1 MTTAGH
7 APASPAARHAPA
19 LPARHAP
26 ASPAAGHAPASPA
39 AAGAPAGRVADGR
52 EECSRLSTG
61 SLGPGGRRELLDRV
75 AGELA
80 AAGCV
85 SARAEAA
92 WLLEEAADPE
102 GSGEPRRGAPVNEE
116 ALAAMVA
123 RRAAG
128 EPLQYVI
135 GWAPFGRL
143 RLAVG
148 PGVFVP
154 RPETEGLADRAA
166 THLRAAASRPPGPG
180 GEPHRPVAVDLC
192 TGSGAIACFL
202 AAEVP
207 EARVLATE
215 LDPGALRWARANTG
229 RFGVELLAGDLDAP
243 LPAELAGRVEVLCAN
258 VPYVPSG
265 AIATLPG
272 DVRDHEPRL
281 ALDGGP
287 DGLDVLRRL
296 ARRAGRW
303 LAPGG
308 RLLCEIGEDQAE
320 AALAL
325 LAAAGLADLAV
336 HPDLVGRD
344 RVIERTWT

>member
-1 MTTAGH
+1 VTTA
-7 APASPAARHAPA
+7 APDV
-19 LPARHAP
+19 
-26 ASPAAGHAPASPA
+26 
-39 AAGAPAGRVADGR
+39 GR
-52 EECSRLSTG
+52 
-61 SLGPGGRRELLDRV
+61 RRELRDWATR
-75 AGELA
+75 ELA

-85 SARAEAA
+85 SARAEAD
-92 WLLEEAADPE
+92 WLLEEAVD
-102 GSGEPRRGAPVNEE
+102 EE
-116 ALAAMVA
+116 SLRAMVA
-123 RRAAG
+123 RRVAG

-135 GWAPFGRL
+135 GWAPFGPL
-143 RLAVG
+143 RLVVG

-166 THLRAAASRPPGPG
+166 TRLRSRPEPPEGS
-180 GEPHRPVAVDLC
+180 GEPRGGARVRPIAVDVC

-207 EARVLATE
+207 GARVLATE
-215 LDPGALRWARANTG
+215 LDPGALAWARRNAD
-229 RFGVELLAGDLDAP
+229 RYGVELLAGDLDEP
-243 LPAELAGRVEVLCAN
+243 LPAALAGRVDVLCAN

-265 AIATLPG
+265 AIATLPT

-296 ARRAGRW
+296 VARAGHW

-308 RLLCEIGEDQAE
+308 GLLCEIGEDQAE
-320 AALAL
+320 TGVAL
-325 LAAAGLADLAV
+325 LTAAGLVEVAV

-344 RVIERTWT
+344 RILEGTHP

>member
-1 MTTAGH
+1 VTTARF
-7 APASPAARHAPA
+7 S
-19 LPARHAP
+19 
-26 ASPAAGHAPASPA
+26 
-39 AAGAPAGRVADGR
+39 GAPLRGSPGPSGPDVGR
-52 EECSRLSTG
+52 
-61 SLGPGGRRELLDRV
+61 RRELGDWATR
-75 AGELA
+75 ELA

-85 SARAEAA
+85 SARAEAD
-92 WLLEEAADPE
+92 WLLEEAVD
-102 GSGEPRRGAPVNEE
+102 EE
-116 ALAAMVA
+116 SLRAMVA
-123 RRAAG
+123 RRVAG

-135 GWAPFGRL
+135 GWAPFGPL

-166 THLRAAASRPPGPG
+166 TRLRSGS
-180 GEPHRPVAVDLC
+180 EPRVAVDVC

-207 EARVLATE
+207 GARVLATE
-215 LDPGALRWARANTG
+215 LDPGALAWARGNAD
-229 RFGVELLAGDLDAP
+229 RYGVELLAGDLDEP
-243 LPAELAGRVEVLCAN
+243 LPAVLAGRVDVLCAN

-265 AIATLPG
+265 AIATLPT

-296 ARRAGRW
+296 VARAGHW

-308 RLLCEIGEDQAE
+308 GLLCEIGEDQAE
-320 AALAL
+320 TGVAL
-325 LAAAGLADLAV
+325 LTAAGLVEVAV

-344 RVIERTWT
+344 RILEGTRP

>member
-1 MTTAGH
+1 VTGTGH
-7 APASPAARHAPA
+7 APTS
-19 LPARHAP
+19 
-26 ASPAAGHAPASPA
+26 A
-39 AAGAPAGRVADGR
+39 AATGAPAGRVADGR
-52 EECSRLSTG
+52 EESWPLSTG
-61 SLGPGGRRELLDRV
+61 PLGPGGRRQLR
-75 AGELA
+75 AWAARELA

-85 SARAEAA
+85 SAAAEAD
-92 WLLEEAADPE
+92 WLLEEAAD
-102 GSGEPRRGAPVNEE
+102 AD
-116 ALAAMVA
+116 ALRAMVA
-123 RRAAG
+123 RRVAG

-166 THLRAAASRPPGPG
+166 GHLRAALEPPEGS
-180 GEPHRPVAVDLC
+180 GEPRSGASVRPVAVDVC

-207 EARVLATE
+207 GARVLATE
-215 LDPGALRWARANTG
+215 LDPGALAWARGNAE
-229 RFGVELLAGDLDAP
+229 RFGVELLAGDLDQP
-243 LPAELAGRVEVLCAN
+243 LPPELAGHVDVLCAN
-258 VPYVPSG
+258 VPYVPSE
-265 AIATLPG
+265 AIATLPT

-296 ARRAGRW
+296 APRAGRW

-320 AALAL
+320 AAVAL
-325 LAAAGLADLAV
+325 LAAAGLTGLAV

-344 RVIERTWT
+344 RVVEGARP

>member
-1 MTTAGH
+1 VTTARF
-7 APASPAARHAPA
+7 S
-19 LPARHAP
+19 
-26 ASPAAGHAPASPA
+26 
-39 AAGAPAGRVADGR
+39 GAPLRGSPGPSGPDVGR
-52 EECSRLSTG
+52 
-61 SLGPGGRRELLDRV
+61 RRELGDWATR
-75 AGELA
+75 ELA

-85 SARAEAA
+85 SARAEAD
-92 WLLEEAADPE
+92 WLLEEAVD
-102 GSGEPRRGAPVNEE
+102 EE
-116 ALAAMVA
+116 SLRAMVA
-123 RRAAG
+123 RRVAG

-135 GWAPFGRL
+135 GWAPFGPL

-166 THLRAAASRPPGPG
+166 TRLRSRPEPAEGS
-180 GEPHRPVAVDLC
+180 GEPQGGAPVDREGSGEPRGGAPVRRVAVDVC

-207 EARVLATE
+207 GARVLATE
-215 LDPGALRWARANTG
+215 LDPGALAWARRNAD
-229 RFGVELLAGDLDAP
+229 RYGVELLAGDLDEP
-243 LPAELAGRVEVLCAN
+243 LPAALAGRVDVLCAN

-265 AIATLPG
+265 AIATLPT

-296 ARRAGRW
+296 VARAGHW

-308 RLLCEIGEDQAE
+308 GLLCEIGEDQAE
-320 AALAL
+320 TGVAL
-325 LAAAGLADLAV
+325 LTAAGLVEVAV

-344 RVIERTWT
+344 RILEGTHP

>member
-1 MTTAGH
+1 MTTA
-7 APASPAARHAPA
+7 APDV
-19 LPARHAP
+19 
-26 ASPAAGHAPASPA
+26 
-39 AAGAPAGRVADGR
+39 GR
-52 EECSRLSTG
+52 
-61 SLGPGGRRELLDRV
+61 RRELRDWATR
-75 AGELA
+75 ELA

-85 SARAEAA
+85 SARAEAD
-92 WLLEEAADPE
+92 WLLEEAVD
-102 GSGEPRRGAPVNEE
+102 E
-116 ALAAMVA
+116 ASLRAMVA
-123 RRAAG
+123 RRVAG

-143 RLAVG
+143 RRAVG

-166 THLRAAASRPPGPG
+166 TRLRAAAPPA
-180 GEPHRPVAVDLC
+180 VAVDLC

-207 EARVLATE
+207 GARVLATE
-215 LDPGALRWARANTG
+215 VDPGALAWARPNAE
-229 RFGVELLAGDLDAP
+229 RHGVELLAGDLDAP
-243 LPAELAGRVEVLCAN
+243 LPPELAGRVDVLCAN

-265 AIATLPG
+265 AIATMPR

-296 ARRAGRW
+296 AARAGRW

-308 RLLCEIGEDQAE
+308 WLFCEIGEDQAE
-320 AALAL
+320 AAAAL
-325 LAAAGLADLAV
+325 LTAAGLAEVAV

-344 RVIERTWT
+344 RIVEGTRRGVPR

>member
-1 MTTAGH
+1 VTTA
-7 APASPAARHAPA
+7 APDV
-19 LPARHAP
+19 
-26 ASPAAGHAPASPA
+26 
-39 AAGAPAGRVADGR
+39 GR
-52 EECSRLSTG
+52 
-61 SLGPGGRRELLDRV
+61 RRELRDWATR
-75 AGELA
+75 ELA

-85 SARAEAA
+85 SARAEAD
-92 WLLEEAADPE
+92 WLLEEAVD
-102 GSGEPRRGAPVNEE
+102 EE
-116 ALAAMVA
+116 SLRAMVA
-123 RRAAG
+123 RRVAG

-135 GWAPFGRL
+135 GWAPFGPL
-143 RLAVG
+143 RLVVG

-166 THLRAAASRPPGPG
+166 TRLRSRPEPPEGS
-180 GEPHRPVAVDLC
+180 GEPRGGAPVDREGSGEPRGGARVRPIAVDVC

-207 EARVLATE
+207 GARVLATE
-215 LDPGALRWARANTG
+215 LDPGALAWARRNAD
-229 RFGVELLAGDLDAP
+229 RYGVELLAGDLDEP
-243 LPAELAGRVEVLCAN
+243 LPAALAGRVDVLCAN

-265 AIATLPG
+265 AIATLPT

-296 ARRAGRW
+296 VARAGHW

-308 RLLCEIGEDQAE
+308 GLLCEIGEDQAE
-320 AALAL
+320 TGVAL
-325 LAAAGLADLAV
+325 LTAAGLVEVAV

-344 RVIERTWT
+344 RILEGTRP

>member
-1 MTTAGH
+1 VTTA
-7 APASPAARHAPA
+7 APDV
-19 LPARHAP
+19 
-26 ASPAAGHAPASPA
+26 
-39 AAGAPAGRVADGR
+39 GR
-52 EECSRLSTG
+52 
-61 SLGPGGRRELLDRV
+61 RRELRDWATR
-75 AGELA
+75 ELA

-85 SARAEAA
+85 SARAEAD
-92 WLLEEAADPE
+92 WLLEEAVD
-102 GSGEPRRGAPVNEE
+102 EE
-116 ALAAMVA
+116 SLRAMVA
-123 RRAAG
+123 RRVAG

-135 GWAPFGRL
+135 GWAPFGPL
-143 RLAVG
+143 RLVVG

-166 THLRAAASRPPGPG
+166 TRLRSRPEPPG
-180 GEPHRPVAVDLC
+180 GSGEPRGGARVRPIAVDVC

-207 EARVLATE
+207 GARVLATE
-215 LDPGALRWARANTG
+215 LDPGALAWARRNAD
-229 RFGVELLAGDLDAP
+229 RYGVELLAGDLDEP
-243 LPAELAGRVEVLCAN
+243 LPAALAGRVDVLCAN

-265 AIATLPG
+265 AIATLPT

-296 ARRAGRW
+296 VARAGHW

-308 RLLCEIGEDQAE
+308 GLLCEIGEDQPE
-320 AALAL
+320 TGVAL
-325 LAAAGLADLAV
+325 LTAAGLVEVAV

-344 RVIERTWT
+344 RILEGTRP

>member
-1 MTTAGH
+1 MTTARF
-7 APASPAARHAPA
+7 S
-19 LPARHAP
+19 
-26 ASPAAGHAPASPA
+26 
-39 AAGAPAGRVADGR
+39 GAPLRGSPGPSGPDVGR
-52 EECSRLSTG
+52 
-61 SLGPGGRRELLDRV
+61 RRELGDWATR
-75 AGELA
+75 ELA

-85 SARAEAA
+85 SARAEAD
-92 WLLEEAADPE
+92 WLLEEAVD
-102 GSGEPRRGAPVNEE
+102 EE
-116 ALAAMVA
+116 SLRAMVA
-123 RRAAG
+123 RRVAG

-135 GWAPFGRL
+135 GWAPFGPL

-166 THLRAAASRPPGPG
+166 TRLRSRPEPAEGS
-180 GEPHRPVAVDLC
+180 GEPQGGAPIGREGSGEPQGGAPVRRVAVDVC

-207 EARVLATE
+207 GARVLATE
-215 LDPGALRWARANTG
+215 LDPGALAWARRNAD
-229 RFGVELLAGDLDAP
+229 RYGVELLAGDLDEP
-243 LPAELAGRVEVLCAN
+243 LPAALAGRVDVLCAN

-265 AIATLPG
+265 AIATLPT

-296 ARRAGRW
+296 VARAGHW

-308 RLLCEIGEDQAE
+308 GLLCEIGEDQAE
-320 AALAL
+320 TGVAL
-325 LAAAGLADLAV
+325 LTAAGLVEVAV

-344 RVIERTWT
+344 RILEGTHP

>member
-1 MTTAGH
+1 VTTA
-7 APASPAARHAPA
+7 PLERS
-19 LPARHAP
+19 
-26 ASPAAGHAPASPA
+26 
-39 AAGAPAGRVADGR
+39 
-52 EECSRLSTG
+52 
-61 SLGPGGRRELLDRV
+61 GRRELRSW
-75 AGELA
+75 ATRELA

-85 SARAEAA
+85 SARAEAD
-92 WLLEEAADPE
+92 WLLEEAPDA
-102 GSGEPRRGAPVNEE
+102 R
-116 ALAAMVA
+116 ALRAMVA
-123 RRAAG
+123 RRVAG

-135 GWAPFGRL
+135 GWAPFGPLRL
-143 RLAVG
+143 RVG

-166 THLRAAASRPPGPG
+166 TRLRAANGPA
-180 GEPHRPVAVDLC
+180 VAVDLC

-207 EARVLATE
+207 GARVLATE
-215 LDPGALRWARANTG
+215 LDPGALAWARPNAE
-229 RFGVELLAGDLDAP
+229 RYGVELLAGDLDAP
-243 LPAELAGRVEVLCAN
+243 LPPELAGRVDVLCAN

-265 AIATLPG
+265 AIATMPR

-296 ARRAGRW
+296 AARVGHW

-308 RLLCEIGEDQAE
+308 GLFCEIGEDQTE
-320 AALAL
+320 AATAL
-325 LAAAGLADLAV
+325 LTAAGLAQVAV

-344 RVIERTWT
+344 RIVEGTRP

>member
-1 MTTAGH
+1 
-7 APASPAARHAPA
+7 
-19 LPARHAP
+19 
-26 ASPAAGHAPASPA
+26 
-39 AAGAPAGRVADGR
+39 
-52 EECSRLSTG
+52 
-61 SLGPGGRRELLDRV
+61 
-75 AGELA
+75 
-80 AAGCV
+80 
-85 SARAEAA
+85 
-92 WLLEEAADPE
+92 
-102 GSGEPRRGAPVNEE
+102 
-116 ALAAMVA
+116 VA
-123 RRAAG
+123 RRVAG

-166 THLRAAASRPPGPG
+166 TRLRAAPAPPEGS
-180 GEPHRPVAVDLC
+180 GEPQSGAPVRPIAVDLC

-207 EARVLATE
+207 GARVLATE
-215 LDPGALRWARANTG
+215 LDPGALAWARDNAQ

-243 LPAELAGRVEVLCAN
+243 LPAELAGRVDVLCAN

-265 AIATLPG
+265 AIATLPT

-296 ARRAGRW
+296 APRATHW

-308 RLLCEIGEDQAE
+308 TLLCEIGEDQAE
-320 AALAL
+320 AAGAL
-325 LAAAGLADLAV
+325 LGAAGLAWVAV

-344 RVIERTWT
+344 RVLEGTRP

>member
-1 MTTAGH
+1 VTATPLS
-7 APASPAARHAPA
+7 APDRRLRAW
-19 LPARHAP
+19 
-26 ASPAAGHAPASPA
+26 A
-39 AAGAPAGRVADGR
+39 AA
-52 EECSRLSTG
+52 
-61 SLGPGGRRELLDRV
+61 
-75 AGELA
+75 ELA

-85 SARAEAA
+85 SAAAEAD
-92 WLLEEAADPE
+92 WLLEEAVD
-102 GSGEPRRGAPVNEE
+102 EP
-116 ALAAMVA
+116 ALRAMVA

-143 RLAVG
+143 RLRVG

-166 THLRAAASRPPGPG
+166 ARLRAAPAPLEGS
-180 GEPHRPVAVDLC
+180 GEPQSGAPVRPVAVDIC

-207 EARVLATE
+207 GARVLATE
-215 LDPGALRWARANTG
+215 LDPGALAWAVENAERH
-229 RFGVELLAGDLDAP
+229 GVELLAGDLDAP
-243 LPAELAGRVEVLCAN
+243 LPAELAGRVGVLCAN

-296 ARRAGRW
+296 VPRAGRW

-308 RLLCEIGEDQAE
+308 ALLCEIGEDQAE
-320 AALAL
+320 AAMAL
-325 LAAAGLADLAV
+325 LAAAGLVEVAV

-344 RVIERTWT
+344 RVVEGTRP